1 MTRLLKAAC
10 LAAVV
15 ALAGCASN
23 QMKTAGM
30 GAGTS
35 STVKT
40 KSTKLAYAGNAE
52 RPVLFPGTDTK
63 AKSPAKAERQVLFP
77 ADDDKKKPAA
87 EADTLQAMIA
97 ARMGAYSYAGAVSVP
112 ELEKAAKKKSA
123 KGARVAPKTRKK
135 PVVVA
140 RTSTGKAKKS
150 VRVVTEARTAPV
162 KGGRMQ
168 DAVTRHAEA
177 SGVPVKLAHAVVRVE
192 SNYRASA
199 RGAAGEIGLMQ
210 VKLSTARLMGYR
222 GSARGLYDPDTNLK
236 YGMMYLA
243 KAHQLGGG
251 SVCGTILKYNAG
263 HGAKRMN
270 PVSQRYCSKV
280 KGYM

>member
-1 MTRLLKAAC
+1 M
-10 LAAVV
+10 
-15 ALAGCASN
+15 
-23 QMKTAGM
+23 
-30 GAGTS
+30 
-35 STVKT
+35 
-40 KSTKLAYAGNAE
+40 
-52 RPVLFPGTDTK
+52 
-63 AKSPAKAERQVLFP
+63 
-77 ADDDKKKPAA
+77 
-87 EADTLQAMIA
+87 
-97 ARMGAYSYAGAVSVP
+97 
-112 ELEKAAKKKSA
+112 
-123 KGARVAPKTRKK
+123 
-135 PVVVA
+135 VVA
-140 RTSTGKAKKS
+140 RTSTGKATKS
-150 VRVVTEARTAPV
+150 VRVVAEARTAPV
-162 KGGRMQ
+162 KGGGMQ
-168 DAVTRHAEA
+168 DAVTRHARA